1 MEPLVGSLS
10 DGITGDGLLSCVSGA
25 LCAGGGACGR
35 RQQSHAGDAGA
46 GGPREA
52 DGAHGDGGRGDE
64 RRGVAARGAGGAD
77 AGWAERRGVR
87 GLAARRPSRWG
98 GTLCPLP
105 LAGGWCSTG
114 SLRVPWERIRSTLAA
129 LTTTRPRFAC
139 VAYRRGI
146 TRHAASRGMRLFRP
160 ELTGSAGE
168 GVVGRAHRR
177 SQGEEARQQRQVP
190 AGTAHPTPMT
200 EGEGQAPTGLCVA
213 VLRKHSTAGAS
224 ARPILAVVPRPAS
237 SYRRAGDPAAAC
249 EGAAAVGSDEEGGGV
264 GRAGRGRCGCHGTAC
279 WRWRSWWTRM
289 SPSSMLRRARY
300 THAPHVF
307 IDDPSTPA
315 GYCLL
320 ACWHCP
326 PEEWRCQCA
335 PTADGVSLQP
345 HPHAEEGGMN
355 ACPPAP
361 CRHPA
366 LESGGG
372 CGLWP
377 PHCSAP
383 SKRQCRSHLDRPAV
397 TPPTARC
404 ASSPHTAGSPQV
416 PPSRPSH
423 AVRWRLPPTDRIAW
437 QLTRGDGGRG
447 RWSRQ
452 ELPRATLD
460 CVTPS
465 VGLQAF
471 AKVRTHRAA
480 LCSYGVLSGK
490 RAACR
495 VEAVR
500 LAIWALPRH
509 LSADTVSCKPLPTV
523 TTCATCLSTVGK

>member
-1 MEPLVGSLS
+1 MVCCRASVALSARVGGHVVGDNSRTRATPARVGRVRRTAPTVTVAAATS
-10 DGITGDGLLSCVSGA
+10 DGASRRAALGA
-25 LCAGGGACGR
+25 LTLGGLSVAGFGALPPVAQAGGVAPSARCRSQGVGAAPGLSVFRGNAFDPRWR
-35 RQQSHAGDAGA
+35 RSRQP
-46 GGPREA
+46 GPGSRA
-52 DGAHGDGGRGDE
+52 LRIA
-64 RRGVAARGAGGAD
+64 
-77 AGWAERRGVR
+77 VR
-87 GLAARRPSRWG
+87 ARRR
-98 GTLCPLP
+98 
-105 LAGGWCSTG
+105 
-114 SLRVPWERIRSTLAA
+114 
-129 LTTTRPRFAC
+129 TR
-139 VAYRRGI
+139 
-146 TRHAASRGMRLFRP
+146 AASRGMRLFRP

-200 EGEGQAPTGLCVA
+200 EGEGQAPTGWCVA

-326 PEEWRCQCA
+326 PEEWRYQCA

-361 CRHPA
+361 AATQPSRVAADVGCGLRTAQHRPSVSVAPTWTTQTSPHPLLAAPPLPKCRHPVRRTQ
-366 LESGGG
+366 
-372 CGLWP
+372 
-377 PHCSAP
+377 SAGACHP
-383 SKRQCRSHLDRPAV
+383 LTASH
-397 TPPTARC
+397 
-404 ASSPHTAGSPQV
+404 GS
-416 PPSRPSH
+416 
-423 AVRWRLPPTDRIAW
+423 
-437 QLTRGDGGRG
+437 
-447 RWSRQ
+447 
-452 ELPRATLD
+452 
-460 CVTPS
+460 
-465 VGLQAF
+465 
-471 AKVRTHRAA
+471 
-480 LCSYGVLSGK
+480 
-490 RAACR
+490 
-495 VEAVR
+495 
-500 LAIWALPRH
+500 
-509 LSADTVSCKPLPTV
+509 
-523 TTCATCLSTVGK
+523 